1 MFENSCSGCGAK
13 YKVGGGG
20 SRRLRSE
27 RHLATG
33 SRGRSEL
40 LARASGI
47 ARVEALGGG
56 QNRVAPGRARG
67 KTGGKMAVA
76 LRGEV

>member
-13 YKVGGGG
+13 YKVGGGGGG

-56 QNRVAPGRARG
+56 
-67 KTGGKMAVA
+67 KTG
-76 LRGEV
+76 